1 MSEITHSRYLAVILI
16 RLKSS
21 ISDTQ
26 HSSIRL
32 KSIIPDT
39 RHSSIRLKSII
50 PDTRHRKFFR
60 TGTSEFK
67 GCLLMM
73 RHIFLTFHVDHQC
86 LRCLRFHV
94 AIV

>member
-1 MSEITHSRYLAVILI
+1 MSEISHSRYLAVILI

-39 RHSSIRLKSII
+39 RHSSIRLKSIN
-50 PDTRHRKFFR
+50 PDTRHRIFFR

-73 RHIFLTFHVDHQC
+73 RHIFFDVPC
-86 LRCLRFHV
+86 
-94 AIV
+94 